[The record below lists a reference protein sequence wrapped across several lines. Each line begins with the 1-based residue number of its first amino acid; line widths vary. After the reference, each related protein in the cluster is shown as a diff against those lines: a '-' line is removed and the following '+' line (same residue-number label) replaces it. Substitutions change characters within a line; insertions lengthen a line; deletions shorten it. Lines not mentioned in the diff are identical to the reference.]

1 MFRYLK
7 LHNHLLG
14 ERKVQFDIAFNSR
27 HWGISGELWYDMR
40 SLTSVLHILIL
51 CFEFT
56 FRYYKKGKP
65 NKCCKKANHK
75 LNGTQADY
83 LFIDDIDFKDI
94 TVTTAFEKKEQ
105 NDERTRTD

>member
-7 LHNHLLG
+7 SHNHLLG

-40 SLTSVLHILIL
+40 SRTRVLHILIL

-56 FRYYKKGKP
+56 FRWLKNVKP
-65 NKCCKKANHK
+65 ELK
-75 LNGTQADY
+75 GTQADY
-83 LFIDDIDFKDI
+83 LFIDDII
-94 TVTTAFEKKEQ
+94 M
-105 NDERTRTD
+105 